1 MSELK
6 IRCSSLGK
14 IMTNPRTKK
23 ETLSKTCKTYIQDIF
38 KENEYGIVREFR
50 SRYIDKG
57 IDCETQSIELANE
70 VLEWAL
76 PFDAIHGKQHAFEND
91 YITGH
96 TDVCTKTV
104 LADVKTSWD
113 GTTFPMF
120 DEEIPNKDYY
130 FQCMG
135 YLALTGYDKC
145 DLAYCLIN
153 TPENMVLDEI
163 RREHWL
169 NDSVWDGDEN
179 PEIVAMVRSRHE
191 FDHIPK
197 EKRVKNFVIE
207 RDEDVIKSI
216 YERVE
221 QCREYYKQL
230 KTK

>member
-1 MSELK
+1 M
-6 IRCSSLGK
+6 
-14 IMTNPRTKK
+14 
-23 ETLSKTCKTYIQDIF
+23 
-38 KENEYGIVREFR
+38 
-50 SRYIDKG
+50 
-57 IDCETQSIELANE
+57 
-70 VLEWAL
+70 
-76 PFDAIHGKQHAFEND
+76 
-91 YITGH
+91 
-96 TDVCTKTV
+96 
-104 LADVKTSWD
+104 ADVKTSWD
-113 GTTFPMF
+113 GTTFPFF

-153 TPENMVLDEI
+153 TPETMVLDQI

-179 PEIVAMVRSRHE
+179 PDIVAMVRSRHE

-207 RDEDVIKSI
+207 RDDDVIKSI

>member
-38 KENEYGIVREFR
+38 KENEFGIVREFR

-57 IDCETQSIELANE
+57 NDCETQSIELANE
-70 VLEWAL
+70 VLEWKL
-76 PFDAIHGKQHAFEND
+76 PFDVIHGKQHAFENE
-91 YITGH
+91 YLTGH
-96 TDVCTKTV
+96 TDVLSKTV

-153 TPENMVLDEI
+153 TPENMVLDQI

-179 PEIVAMVRSRHE
+179 PDIVAMVRSRHE

-207 RDEDVIKSI
+207 RDDDVIKSI

>member
-1 MSELK
+1 
-6 IRCSSLGK
+6 
-14 IMTNPRTKK
+14 
-23 ETLSKTCKTYIQDIF
+23 
-38 KENEYGIVREFR
+38 
-50 SRYIDKG
+50 
-57 IDCETQSIELANE
+57 
-70 VLEWAL
+70 
-76 PFDAIHGKQHAFEND
+76 
-91 YITGH
+91 
-96 TDVCTKTV
+96 
-104 LADVKTSWD
+104 
-113 GTTFPMF
+113 
-120 DEEIPNKDYY
+120 
-130 FQCMG
+130 
-135 YLALTGYDKC
+135 
-145 DLAYCLIN
+145 
-153 TPENMVLDEI
+153 MVLDEI

>member
-6 IRCSSLGK
+6 IRCSSIGK
-14 IMTNPRTKK
+14 IMTNPRSKK

-38 KENEYGIVREFR
+38 KENEFGIVREFR

-57 IDCETQSIELANE
+57 NDCETQSIELANE
-70 VLEWAL
+70 VLEWKL
-76 PFDAIHGKQHAFEND
+76 PFDVIHGKQHAFENE
-91 YITGH
+91 YLTGH
-96 TDVCTKTV
+96 TDVLSKTV

-169 NDSVWDGDEN
+169 NNSVWDGDEN

>member
-6 IRCSSLGK
+6 IRCSSIGK
-14 IMTNPRTKK
+14 IMTNPRSKK

-38 KENEYGIVREFR
+38 KENEFGIVREFR

-57 IDCETQSIELANE
+57 NDCETQSIELANE
-70 VLEWAL
+70 VLEWKL
-76 PFDAIHGKQHAFEND
+76 PFDVIHGKQHAFENE
-91 YITGH
+91 YLTGH
-96 TDVCTKTV
+96 TDVLSKTV

-153 TPENMVLDEI
+153 TPENMVLDQI

-179 PEIVAMVRSRHE
+179 PDIVAMVRSRHE

-207 RDEDVIKSI
+207 RDDDVIKSI